1 MAERSPRHIRLE
13 EEIGGDQEG
22 TTDFV
27 FCRIGESTPLKA
39 SDSQFD
45 LKDPPSRP
53 LAVSERFR
61 VIFLAHSEGFLVAKT
76 KDVIGLGKLIKENG
90 KGPCIE
96 NSSIVDVK
104 IGKVSLLALSND
116 SSVLAAVVG
125 SEIQFFYVP
134 SLVNNKEDKP
144 SFLCSMRDSRTIK
157 DFKWQKKSQKSYVVL
172 ASDGLL
178 CYGRIKEP
186 LKAAMENIDAVD
198 WSADGDFI
206 AVAKKSSVSIF
217 SSDFKEKICMSLFV
231 QSWSDAECESVRVD
245 SVEWIHDDSIIIGS
259 IRVNADG
266 SEEGYMVQV
275 ISSGAKKFTESSCNP
290 VVISFPCLF
299 EGILD
304 DVLPAGA
311 GPYLLLSYLD
321 RWGLLLTSNKKNIDQ
336 HVVLVKDTMDEYYR
350 REVSWLEFQND
361 KYKPSIGL
369 QENGEDN
376 LILGFGI
383 DKISLYEKV
392 EVQVDTEFKEL
403 SPYCILFCLTCEGK
417 LAMFHVARISD
428 TSDLPQPSIPP
439 MDVPLEDE
447 LFSNT
452 SKIKNGTDDLIPID
466 RSKQISYESASF
478 PEGDE
483 LKDGGNKNL
492 PEFPRVNTQLGKGDE
507 RGGVSFHRQS
517 IGYPQ
522 QTTQLSTN
530 LSSKNGPDSVI
541 DRTSTAAET
550 VSSSR
555 TQVQVPLLV
564 GNMSSETAATKKNE
578 AKGLVKGVGQVAVP
592 TSSFQS
598 GGFFSS
604 RSINT
609 NSSSLASG
617 TIFSD
622 SSDKLPSGL
631 GQTPVSSRSSI
642 SFNLPSVSAPILKG
656 TGGPPSMILS
666 SSKDARSEA
675 QTTFLNKS
683 SNAEAAAATSFSSQ
697 ESSGI
702 GKITFSKQQPSFS
715 NLRTSKQLQMSDSEP
730 ELVKQ
735 YNNVKEMARELD
747 NMLELIE
754 QEGGFRDACTIF
766 QQSAVLVLEEGLKNL
781 SETLKIRKR
790 YAEDALMEVQ
800 NLQRK
805 MLQVS
810 AKQVY
815 MADIVKQASSTQ
827 YWDMWS
833 RQKLSPEVEQKQQ
846 NIRKAHQN
854 LTNQLIQLEKHF
866 NNVEISKFGGSDTI
880 SAGQRAFHNNLRQSR
895 HSQSLHSVC
904 NTLNSQLAAAEQLS
918 ERLSKQMD
926 LLKLNDT
933 STRRTGVAKE
943 LLESIG
949 LAGEDITLKSPIGK
963 NAFHTPDSMKRIS
976 FIDTSSEGRL
986 TRASTSALSNIEP
999 GTTRRRRE
1007 SLEKSRTCFE
1017 PSKTVVKRMTQQESV
1032 KIDVGN
1038 PFQTAKKEFDSK
1050 LEMYAIIQQKATG
1063 NSSSSTDSIS
1073 KVQPEGYA
1081 VSKDVYVKPS
1091 KQASNLP
1098 TSSVFKWANEPSGIP
1113 QTLVSK
1119 PYPVE
1124 DGKKIVIPTSVT
1136 SPQKSSL
1143 YGSGSSQIPELISR
1157 PMEGL
1162 PKSTMTSTPSLF
1174 NRTSNVPKESIVPM
1188 KSVSPLPTVPNL
1200 QMEAPKPV
1208 TTSLNLV
1215 SDLSATKST
1224 STVEKEQGNKQSD
1237 PKPSGEGWTL
1247 KLPGS
1252 ILQSAAS
1259 PQKSS
1264 ALSTK
1269 SNAFYFSTM
1278 STSTSSD
1285 VGQRNHTEKTTNNEQ
1300 FSVSAPNLQTK
1311 MVASQIPSSTFAL
1324 SAPSASGS
1332 SAFTMPSLPTFGG
1345 SSPFQAKTVG
1355 ETRLAHSASV
1365 STSTSALFTSSSQSQ
1380 PLGSKTDPP
1389 LTASEGFQF
1398 SLSQPIEVN
1407 SKSEPTIPQASSH
1420 DQATSKIE
1428 PLTVPANMG
1437 LTGSSMTKEASSVP
1451 MVGNLIPASTTRP
1464 EEGSA
1469 VEHLAIT
1476 KATENNNQLDAN
1488 SIQEEEME
1496 EEVSD
1501 ASNELNLGALSGF
1514 GLGPSSFSSTP
1525 KPNPFGSNFLV
1536 GNAST
1541 VGSAPALTTQPGQL
1555 FRPPSFSLPTA
1566 KNVSPSLSVSPTGIS
1581 SGITNAYSGFG
1592 KPSQIG
1598 AAQPALGSVLSSNTN
1613 ALSGFGQPSQI
1624 GAAQQALGS
1633 VLGTFGESRQLG
1645 PGGFGGGFANVGTSG
1660 GASSGFSGNIAGGG
1674 FAALAS
1680 QGGGFAGATG
1690 GGFAAAGFGTGGFAG
1705 ASAGGFAAAASST
1718 SGFAAAASSGSG
1730 GFAGAG
1736 TGGGFTSLNPTIGGF
1751 GGATS
1756 QGSGFGGTSFGGGFG
1771 AFNSTQGGAF
1781 SAFGG
1786 SGSTGTGRPPAELF
1800 TQMRR

>member
-1 MAERSPRHIRLE
+1 MAEQSPRHLRLE
-13 EEIGGDQEG
+13 EEIDGDQEG

-39 SDSQFD
+39 SDFQFD

-76 KDVIGLGKLIKENG
+76 KDVIGLGKLIKEKG

-104 IGKVSLLALSND
+104 IGKVSILALSND

-125 SEIQFFYVP
+125 GEIQFFYVP

-157 DFKWQKKSQKSYVVL
+157 DFKWQKNVQKSYVVL

-198 WSADGDFI
+198 WSTDGDFI
-206 AVAKKSSVSIF
+206 AVAKKSSVSIL
-217 SSDFKEKICMSLFV
+217 SSDFKEKICMSLFI
-231 QSWSDAECESVRVD
+231 QSWSDAECESLRVD
-245 SVEWIHDDSIIIGS
+245 SVEWVHDDSIIIGS
-259 IRVNADG
+259 IRVNEDG

-275 ISSGAKKFTESSCNP
+275 ISCGAKKFTESSCNP

-311 GPYLLLSYLD
+311 GPYMLLSYLD
-321 RWGLLLTSNKKNIDQ
+321 RWGILLASNKKNIDQ

-350 REVSWLEFQND
+350 RELSWLEFQSD
-361 KYKPSIGL
+361 KYRPSIGL

-403 SPYCILFCLTCEGK
+403 APYCILFCLTGDGK

-452 SKIKNGTDDLIPID
+452 SKVKNGTDDLIPID

-507 RGGVSFHRQS
+507 RSGISFHRHS

-530 LSSKNGPDSVI
+530 LSLKNGPDSVI

-564 GNMSSETAATKKNE
+564 GNMSSETAATKKND
-578 AKGLVKGVGQVAVP
+578 AK
-592 TSSFQS
+592 
-598 GGFFSS
+598 
-604 RSINT
+604 
-609 NSSSLASG
+609 G

-622 SSDKLPSGL
+622 SGDKLPSGL
-631 GQTPVSSRSSI
+631 GQTPFSSRSSI
-642 SFNLPSVSAPILKG
+642 SFNLPSGSTPFLKG
-656 TGGPPSMILS
+656 AGGPPSMTLS
-666 SSKDARSEA
+666 SSKDARSEV

-715 NLRTSKQLQMSDSEP
+715 NLRTSKQLQMLDSEP

-735 YNNVKEMARELD
+735 YNNVKEMTRELD

-766 QQSAVLVLEEGLKNL
+766 QQNVVLVLEEGLKNL
-781 SETLKIRKR
+781 SETLKRRKR
-790 YAEDALMEVQ
+790 YAEEALMEVQ
-800 NLQRK
+800 NLQRN

-880 SAGQRAFHNNLRQSR
+880 SAGQRAFHGNLRQSR

-918 ERLSKQMD
+918 ERLRKQMD

-933 STRRTGVAKE
+933 STRRTGVARE

-949 LAGEDITLKSPIGK
+949 LADEGIILKSPIAK
-963 NAFHTPDSMKRIS
+963 SPFRTPDSTKRIS

-986 TRASTSALSNIEP
+986 KRASTSALSNIEP

-1050 LEMYAIIQQKATG
+1050 LEMYAIIQQKGTG

-1073 KVQPEGYA
+1073 KVQPEVYA
-1081 VSKDVYVKPS
+1081 ASKNVQVKPS
-1091 KQASNLP
+1091 QQASNLP

-1119 PYPVE
+1119 LYPID
-1124 DGKKIVIPTSVT
+1124 DGKKTVIPTSAT
-1136 SPQKSSL
+1136 SPQISSF
-1143 YGSGSSQIPELISR
+1143 YGSGSPQTPESISR

-1162 PKSTMTSTPSLF
+1162 PKSTMTSTPLSPLF
-1174 NRTSNVPKESIVPM
+1174 NHTSSVPKESIVPM

-1200 QMEAPKPV
+1200 QMEALKSV
-1208 TTSLNLV
+1208 TTSLNLG
-1215 SDLSATKST
+1215 SDLSATKGT
-1224 STVEKEQGNKQSD
+1224 STVEKAQGNKQSD
-1237 PKPSGEGWTL
+1237 PKSFGEGWTL

-1252 ILQSAAS
+1252 IPQSAAS
-1259 PQKSS
+1259 PQKFS

-1269 SNAFYFSTM
+1269 SNAFSFSTM

-1285 VGQRNHTEKTTNNEQ
+1285 VGQSNHTEKTTNNEQ

-1311 MVASQIPSSTFAL
+1311 MVASQSPSSTFAL
-1324 SAPSASGS
+1324 SAPSTSGS

-1355 ETRLAHSASV
+1355 ETSLAHSASV
-1365 STSTSALFTSSSQSQ
+1365 SASSSAQFTSSSQSQ

-1389 LTASEGFQF
+1389 LTVSEGFQL

-1428 PLTVPANMG
+1428 PVTSQVPANMG
-1437 LTGSSMTKEASSVP
+1437 LTGLSMTKEASPVP
-1451 MVGNLIPASTTRP
+1451 MVGNMIPASPTRP

-1469 VEHLAIT
+1469 VEHLTIT
-1476 KATENNNQLDAN
+1476 KATENNNRLDAN

-1525 KPNPFGSNFLV
+1525 KPNPFGGNFLA
-1536 GNAST
+1536 GNAGT
-1541 VGSAPALTTQPGQL
+1541 VGSVPALTTQPGQL

-1566 KNVSPSLSVSPTGIS
+1566 QSVSPSLSVSPSGIS

-1660 GASSGFSGNIAGGG
+1660 GASSSGFSGNIAGGG

-1680 QGGGFAGATG
+1680 RGGGFAGATG
-1690 GGFAAAGFGTGGFAG
+1690 GGFAAAGLGTGGFAG
-1705 ASAGGFAAAASST
+1705 AAAGGFAAAASST

-1736 TGGGFTSLNPTIGGF
+1736 TGGGFTNITTTMGGF
-1751 GGATS
+1751 GGAAS
-1756 QGSGFGGTSFGGGFG
+1756 QGSGFGGASFGGGFG
-1771 AFNSTQGGAF
+1771 AFNSTQGSAF